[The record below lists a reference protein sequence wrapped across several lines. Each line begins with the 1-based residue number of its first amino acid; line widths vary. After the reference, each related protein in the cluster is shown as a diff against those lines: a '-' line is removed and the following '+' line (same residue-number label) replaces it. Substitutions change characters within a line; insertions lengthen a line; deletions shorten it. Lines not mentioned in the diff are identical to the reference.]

1 MEEIFYAVLALQI
14 AGKPVNKETI
24 QAVLSKAGTPVDEPA
39 LDAIAAFVESLATAG
54 QEKGGAIDPRIIKFL
69 TTELTGQKVETKQLE
84 VLLAEL
90 SKAAALVPETQN
102 AIFKELIASVE
113 GEAKHEVRGNMAG
126 EGLITP
132 EAKAVT
138 EGLVPEPD
146 VGTQGKGRYVY
157 GVAAGDKEVRLGP
170 IGIEGSEVYTITYE
184 DISAVVHDC
193 STRPYQSTDDET
205 VKNWVST
212 HQSVL
217 DAASERLGIVI
228 PLGFD
233 TILQPKDNATPPEQ
247 VVRDWLKQDYER
259 LHMVIRKI
267 EGKDEYGVQVSYE
280 PRLIIKQISEQSE
293 EIRKIKEEMATKS
306 PGIAYMFK
314 QKLERAVKVETEK
327 LANVWFSDFYG
338 RIKKHTNDIIVEK
351 TKKLNNGK
359 VMLFNLSCLVAREKI
374 DSLGKELEE
383 INNMDGFSVH
393 FSGPWPPYSFV
404 AQPTIA
410 TLGVKEESNAV

>member
-1 MEEIFYAVLALQI
+1 MEEIFYAALALHI
-14 AGKPVNKETI
+14 AGKPANKENI

-39 LDAIAAFVESLATAG
+39 LDAIAAFVESLATTR
-54 QEKGGAIDPRIIKFL
+54 QDKEGALDPRIIKFL
-69 TTELTGQKVETKQLE
+69 TTELTGQKVEPKQLE

-102 AIFKELIASVE
+102 AIFRDLIASEE
-113 GEAKHEVRGNMAG
+113 GEARHEARGNMAG
-126 EGLITP
+126 ERVITK
-132 EAKAVT
+132 EAKAAARV
-138 EGLVPEPD
+138 VASKPEVSARD
-146 VGTQGKGRYVY
+146 EGRYVY

-170 IGIEGSEVYTITYE
+170 IGIEGSEVYTIPYE

-217 DAASERLGIVI
+217 DAAGERLGIVI

-259 LHMVIRKI
+259 LHMVMRKI

-314 QKLERAVKVETEK
+314 QKLERAVKAETEQ

-338 RIKKHTNDIIVEK
+338 RIKKHTDDIIVEK

-359 VMLFNLSCLVAREKI
+359 VMLLNLSCLVAKEKI
-374 DSLGKELEE
+374 DNLGKELEE
-383 INNMDGFSVH
+383 INNIDGFSVH

-404 AQPTIA
+404 AKPVV
-410 TLGVKEESNAV
+410 LVKGE

>member
-1 MEEIFYAVLALQI
+1 MEEIFYAALALHI
-14 AGKPVNKETI
+14 AGKPANKENI

-39 LDAIAAFVESLATAG
+39 LDAIAAFVESLATAR
-54 QEKGGAIDPRIIKFL
+54 QDKEGAIDPRIIKFL

-84 VLLAEL
+84 ALLAEL

-102 AIFKELIASVE
+102 AIFRELIASEE
-113 GEAKHEVRGNMAG
+113 GEARHEARGNMAG
-126 EGLITP
+126 ERVITK
-132 EAKAVT
+132 EAKAAARV
-138 EGLVPEPD
+138 VASKPE
-146 VGTQGKGRYVY
+146 VSARGEGRYVY
-157 GVAAGDKEVRLGP
+157 GVAAGNKEVRLGP

-193 STRPYQSTDDET
+193 STKPYQSTNDET
-205 VKNWVST
+205 VKNWIST

-233 TILQPKDNATPPEQ
+233 TILQPKDDAPSPDQ

-259 LHMVIRKI
+259 LHTVMRKV

-293 EIRKIKEEMATKS
+293 EIIKIKAEMATKS
-306 PGIAYMFK
+306 PGIAYMHK
-314 QKLERAVKVETEK
+314 QKMERAVKMETER
-327 LANVWFSDFYG
+327 LADVWFSDFYG
-338 RIKKHTNDIIVEK
+338 RIKKHTDDIIVEK

-359 VMLFNLSCLVAREKI
+359 VMLLNLSCLVAKEKI

-404 AQPTIA
+404 AKPVV
-410 TLGVKEESNAV
+410 LVKGE

>member
-1 MEEIFYAVLALQI
+1 MEEIFYAALALHI
-14 AGKPVNKETI
+14 AGKPANKENI

-39 LDAIAAFVESLATAG
+39 LDAMAAFVESLATAG
-54 QEKGGAIDPRIIKFL
+54 QEKEGAIDPRIIKFL

-90 SKAAALVPETQN
+90 SKAAASVPETQN
-102 AIFKELIASVE
+102 AIFRELIASVE
-113 GEAKHEVRGNMAG
+113 GEARHEARGNMAG
-126 EGLITP
+126 ERVITP
-132 EAKAVT
+132 EAKAVA
-138 EGLVPEPD
+138 EGLVPKPE

-170 IGIEGSEVYTITYE
+170 IGIEGSEVYTIPYE
-184 DISAVVHDC
+184 DISAIVHNC
-193 STRPYQSTDDET
+193 STEPYQSSDDEI
-205 VKNWVST
+205 VKNWVRT

-217 DAASERLGIVI
+217 DAAGERLGIVI

-233 TILQPKDNATPPEQ
+233 TILQPKDDATSPEQ
-247 VVRDWLKQDYER
+247 VVREWLKEDYDR
-259 LHMVIRKI
+259 LREVMRKI

-306 PGIAYMFK
+306 PGMAYMYK
-314 QKLERAVKVETEK
+314 QKLERAVKAETEQ
-327 LANVWFSDFYG
+327 LANVWFNDFYG
-338 RIKKHTNDIIVEK
+338 RIKKHTDDIIVEK

-359 VMLFNLSCLVAREKI
+359 VMLLNLSCLVAREKI

-404 AQPTIA
+404 AKPVV
-410 TLGVKEESNAV
+410 LVKGE